1 MTRYE
6 VSWANDVSDGK
17 LWGGKNLENV
27 QPGSCFQ
34 RKKERKERKGGK
46 KGRKVKDFF
55 APGVVPA
62 TFGD

>member
-1 MTRYE
+1 MMCLMGNYE
-6 VSWANDVSDGK
+6 EEKTWKMCS
-17 LWGGKNLENV
+17 
-27 QPGSCFQ
+27 PGAAFKG
-34 RKKERKERKGGK
+34 KKERKERKGGK